1 MPAAAAC
8 ATMLAMEHRLTIH
21 LVDAAPRY
29 RAEGARA
36 AFALGHHAEV
46 YEGLQELRERPPRD
60 GIVIARDDPAQGGA
74 PGLLAALLEDGIW
87 LPLVAAGE
95 EPRVDR
101 VVAAIKA
108 GALGYI
114 SLPYRQDEFA
124 RVLADVAGEAHMRA
138 QERRR
143 VLEARQHV
151 AALSHR
157 EGEVLSLLSN
167 GCSNKEIAREL
178 EISPRTVEIHRA
190 NMMRKLKAHH
200 ASDAVRVWFEAGQ
213 TTEPALN

>member
-1 MPAAAAC
+1 
-8 ATMLAMEHRLTIH
+8 MEHRLTIH

-46 YEGLQELRERPPRD
+46 YEDLHELRERPPQE
-60 GIVIARDDPAQGGA
+60 GIVVARDDPALGGA
-74 PGLLAALLEDGIW
+74 AGLLAALLDEGIW

-108 GALGYI
+108 GALGYL

-124 RVLADVAGEAHMRA
+124 RVLADVASEA
-138 QERRR
+138 ERKALARKR

-157 EGEVLSLLSN
+157 ESEVLGLLSN

-178 EISPRTVEIHRA
+178 DISPRTVEIHRA

-200 ASDAVRVWFEAGQ
+200 SSDAVRVWFEARQ
-213 TTEPALN
+213 AAEPVLN

>member
-8 ATMLAMEHRLTIH
+8 ATMLAMEHRHTIH

-46 YEGLQELRERPPRD
+46 YEGLQELRERR
-60 GIVIARDDPAQGGA
+60 
-74 PGLLAALLEDGIW
+74 
-87 LPLVAAGE
+87 
-95 EPRVDR
+95 
-101 VVAAIKA
+101 A

-124 RVLADVAGEAHMRA
+124 RVLADVAGEARMRA

-143 VLEARQHV
+143 VLEAHQHV